1 MEVVATRGHNGSCKE
16 EMFDFDK
23 LEASCSIFDFDQ
35 LEISEREIDMDIDDD
50 GEEECVNELIDS
62 DDEENVPDMADD
74 RLSEKQ
80 RSRRKERYLREHC
93 RRMGEVPGD
102 YVHRPETS
110 AVFKKDWVGTVQDI
124 IEMWERMRAD
134 TGDWRVPDIDEMSVD
149 AGEETPEV
157 SDIQIVD
164 ELSDDDIL
172 SEQFQQLH
180 LGPVCETSTMMQG
193 WHGIMSEAMQATW
206 QDAVTR
212 YELMEILNVEKR
224 AELRPL
230 DALGS
235 ESRNRGK
242 PMAARKIGGKRYRL
256 SRGVTVDSGAA
267 DNVMPK
273 RLLRGGKIR
282 SSEASRAGV
291 HYVACNNGRIPNE
304 GEADLA
310 FKSVE
315 GHEHRW
321 TFQIA
326 EVNKVLASVSA
337 LVDTNHRVI
346 FDQDEKTGTDISFI
360 IDKTTGVS
368 TKMRRERNVWVVD
381 AWINDEDDDEQAD
394 EGFIRRE

>member
-1 MEVVATRGHNGSCKE
+1 M
-16 EMFDFDK
+16 
-23 LEASCSIFDFDQ
+23 
-35 LEISEREIDMDIDDD
+35 
-50 GEEECVNELIDS
+50 
-62 DDEENVPDMADD
+62 
-74 RLSEKQ
+74 
-80 RSRRKERYLREHC
+80 
-93 RRMGEVPGD
+93 
-102 YVHRPETS
+102 
-110 AVFKKDWVGTVQDI
+110 
-124 IEMWERMRAD
+124 
-134 TGDWRVPDIDEMSVD
+134 
-149 AGEETPEV
+149 
-157 SDIQIVD
+157 
-164 ELSDDDIL
+164 
-172 SEQFQQLH
+172 
-180 LGPVCETSTMMQG
+180 
-193 WHGIMSEAMQATW
+193 
-206 QDAVTR
+206 
-212 YELMEILNVEKR
+212 
-224 AELRPL
+224 RPL
-230 DALGS
+230 DAIGS
-235 ESRNRGK
+235 ENRNRGK
-242 PMAARKIGGKRYRL
+242 PVAARKIGGKRYRL

-337 LVDTNHRVI
+337 LFDTNHRVI

-381 AWINDEDDDEQAD
+381 AWIDDEDEDEQNN
-394 EGFIRRE
+394 EGFTRRE